1 MLSNWIWLGK
11 QVIIVNIPIWLMR
24 LRVYTSIYSHEE
36 FYRLVMNSIFD
47 ECFMLIKVLLSSGFQ
62 NLTHYLS
69 MHLTC
74 RRAQWSPSYK
84 WLLCWLYIVYL
95 EPPVRSCHFV
105 GIQRQDAVRTS
116 GIPHERQLR
125 ASALRLW
132 SCRPSN
138 VLPWYSSLTSCE
150 KARLHL
156 LMEQNWP
163 RTPPEGRT
171 GPSCAHTTTNVH
183 PQGFQSTHF
192 CEPGR
197 TTSIR

>member
-1 MLSNWIWLGK
+1 
-11 QVIIVNIPIWLMR
+11 
-24 LRVYTSIYSHEE
+24 
-36 FYRLVMNSIFD
+36 MNSIFD

-62 NLTHYLS
+62 NLTQYLS

-138 VLPWYSSLTSCE
+138 VLPWYSSLTSCQ
-150 KARLHL
+150 KARLH
-156 LMEQNWP
+156 P
-163 RTPPEGRT
+163 I
-171 GPSCAHTTTNVH
+171 PSCWWSRVGLVHHRKDEQVPRAHIRLPMSILRDFNARIFVNLAVLH
-183 PQGFQSTHF
+183 PFAST
-192 CEPGR
+192 
-197 TTSIR
+197 